1 MTGTVRLSLAEADT
15 LVYAALTV
23 HGISEDQAR
32 AITDT
37 VVMTERDGCPSHGM
51 FRVPGYILSALRG
64 RTTPD
69 AVPVVHNLAPGVVQ
83 VDAANGYSPLALKA
97 GRGPLAEKARK
108 QGIAALSIVNAYHFA
123 ALWPEVEPLAEEGLV
138 AFAFVNGQA
147 DVAPPGGI
155 RPLFG
160 TDPMAFAWPRRNGPP
175 VVFDQSSAARSRGDI
190 MLHER
195 DGKPIPPGVAI
206 DKDGNPTT
214 DPTAGLAGAQL
225 PFGGYKGGNLA
236 LMVELLAGALAGGLF
251 SYESSA
257 VQPEEWGPCIGSEF
271 MIAIDPAKCGGG
283 SAEAVLD
290 HGEALFA
297 KVLEQ
302 EGTRLPAQRR
312 HRARATAEKQ
322 GIEIPK
328 DLHARIAALAR
339 GETDLEDDA

>member
-1 MTGTVRLSLAEADT
+1 MGETVRLSLAEADR
-15 LVYAALTV
+15 LVHAALTA

-69 AVPVVHNLAPGVVQ
+69 AVPAVRDLAPGVVQ
-83 VDAANGYSPLALKA
+83 VDAANGYSPLALKV
-97 GRGPLAEKARK
+97 GRAPLAEKARR
-108 QGIAALSIVNAYHFA
+108 QGIAALGIVNAYHFA
-123 ALWPEVEPLAEEGLV
+123 ALWPEVEAMAAEGLV
-138 AFAFVNGQA
+138 AFAFVMGQS
-147 DVAPPGGI
+147 DLAPPGGI
-155 RPLFG
+155 KPLFG
-160 TDPMAFAWPRRNGPP
+160 TDPMAFAWPRRKGPP

-195 DGKPIPPGVAI
+195 DGKPLPPGVAI
-206 DKDGNPTT
+206 DKHGNPTT

-236 LMVELLAGALAGGLF
+236 LMVELLAGALVGGLF

-257 VQPEEWGPCIGSEF
+257 RQPEEWGPSIGNEF
-271 MIAIDPAKCGGG
+271 MIAIDPARCGGG

-312 HRARATAEKQ
+312 HLAREKAQ
-322 GIEIPK
+322 TEGIAIPEA
-328 DLHARIAALAR
+328 LHARIAALAR
-339 GETDLEDDA
+339 GETALEEGP